1 MEKSILQRMRL
12 ACAVVSVSVLVLL
25 CAMILVGCG
34 GTAIDGTWVVDRV
47 VLDNEVVRATDT
59 DKKGNDTYFLNQ
71 IVLQSDNTGTIKLGE
86 AEAVPITWT
95 LENKA
100 VTLIYGG
107 NSKVYA
113 LSGSELTY
121 QEDTLKIFYKKSA

>member
-25 CAMILVGCG
+25 CTMILVGCG
-34 GTAIDGTWVVDRV
+34 GTAIDGTWVVDRI